1 MTRKEKE
8 QLVAELSDAF
18 KQAGTVII
26 CDFKGMSVKEL
37 EEFRKIGYEAG
48 LGARVVK
55 NTLAKLAFKNAGVDE
70 IVLNETNM
78 AVWGEDPIATAKAV
92 AKYAKENDKF
102 IIKGGVI
109 DDEVVDAGKIIEY
122 SKLLGREELLGMLLS
137 VWTAPIR
144 NMVCGLDNLAKKRAE
159 EEAA

>member
-1 MTRKEKE
+1 MTRSEKE
-8 QLVAELSDAF
+8 RLVSELSDAF
-18 KQAGTVII
+18 KGAGCVVI

-48 LGARVVK
+48 LGARVIK
-55 NTLAKLAFKNAGVDE
+55 NTLAQIAFKNAGVE
-70 IVLNETNM
+70 GMELSETNM

-92 AKYAKENDKF
+92 AKFAKENEKF
-102 IIKGGVI
+102 VIKGGVI
-109 DDEVVDAGKIIEY
+109 GEEVVDAAKIVEY

-144 NMVCGLDNLAKKRAE
+144 NMACGLDNLAKKKAE

>member
-1 MTRKEKE
+1 MTRSEKE

-18 KQAGTVII
+18 GQANCVVIV
-26 CDFKGMSVKEL
+26 DFKGMTVKEM

-48 LGARVVK
+48 LGARVIK
-55 NTLAKLAFKNAGVDE
+55 NTLANIAFKNAGIEGVELID
-70 IVLNETNM
+70 TNM

-102 IIKGGVI
+102 VIKSGVI
-109 DDEVVDAGKIIEY
+109 DKQPVDAAKIDEY
-122 SKLLGREELLGMLLS
+122 SKLAGREELLGMLLS
-137 VWTAPIR
+137 VWTAPLR
-144 NMVCGLDNLAKKRAE
+144 NLAAGLDNLAKKKE

>member
-1 MTRKEKE
+1 MTRSEKE
-8 QLVAELSDAF
+8 QLVAELTDAF
-18 KQAGTVII
+18 NEAGSVVI

-48 LGARVVK
+48 LGARIIK
-55 NTLAKLAFKNAGVDE
+55 NTLAKIAFENAGVEGIELHD
-70 IVLNETNM
+70 TNM

-102 IIKGGVI
+102 VIKGGVI
-109 DDEVVDAGKIIEY
+109 GKEVVDAAKVIEY

-137 VWTAPIR
+137 VWTAPLR
-144 NMVCGLDNLAKKRAE
+144 NMVCGLDNLAKKKAE